1 MSYPFFKE
9 VVFQYHQG
17 PPFIY
22 TDTNHGVVSNRS
34 QGNNNEVGLYL
45 RKLEMHS
52 TVKLRVM
59 KYIFKTLVL
68 LLLVSATV
76 SAQGPAKTIPEFNF
90 FKLNKNS
97 FTNKDLAPGKML
109 FFVFFDADCDHCQ
122 QAVQYLD
129 KHYQDFKKAAI
140 YLITL
145 DSLETINRFMAKY
158 GSGLKDKKNVTLL
171 QDPQYEFMRKF
182 RPRKYP
188 SMFLYSAKK
197 ELILYDD
204 NEKNVSGFSKH
215 IMDGR

>member
-1 MSYPFFKE
+1 
-9 VVFQYHQG
+9 
-17 PPFIY
+17 
-22 TDTNHGVVSNRS
+22 
-34 QGNNNEVGLYL
+34 
-45 RKLEMHS
+45 
-52 TVKLRVM
+52 M
-59 KYIFKTLVL
+59 KYIGKGVL
-68 LLLVSATV
+68 FFLMLSGRVL
-76 SAQGPAKTIPEFNF
+76 AQVPAEKIPDFNF
-90 FKLNKNS
+90 FKLNKQS
-97 FTNKDLAPGKML
+97 FTNKDLEPGKML

-122 QAVQYLD
+122 QTMLYINKQ
-129 KHYQDFKKAAI
+129 YQDFKKAAI

-188 SMFLYSAKK
+188 SMFLYSVKK

-204 NEKNVSGFSKH
+204 NEKNVSRFSKH